1 LTYQCFSGIVTILTL
16 KGALEMAV
24 IYQITNM
31 ISGKYYIGSAESFAR
46 REWQHK
52 NDLRRGAHKNPRLQA
67 AWNKYG
73 ESAFVFEILEEVPAG
88 ELTFERENKYLHVHV
103 GLADCYNINTDA
115 IGMRTGVVLSEETKQ
130 KISKNRLG
138 KHGGESHYRYG
149 KVVPQAVRDKIGN
162 TQRGVQKP
170 VRSEEHRKNLSIA
183 NAGNQNWLGKTHS
196 EESIAKMS
204 RPIVAVKPDGTK
216 VEFTGLS
223 AIKKEYGVALPTI
236 IRACRSGKAVR
247 IGVLSG
253 WVLSYK
259 DVQVRN
265 EPAAFPE
272 EFAHLPK
279 TRQLAKESGA
289 KFYFTGEPC
298 SRGHIAPR
306 KTKGACTICEKE
318 DYKKENQKRA
328 GKPKSDAA
336 KEAGRRYYDN
346 NKELVVARAKARSIM
361 SVDKNTKTA

>member
-1 LTYQCFSGIVTILTL
+1 ML
-16 KGALEMAV
+16 
-24 IYQITNM
+24 N
-31 ISGKYYIGSAESFAR
+31 GKYYIGSSTSFER
-46 REWQHK
+46 RVWSHK
-52 NDLRRGAHKNPRLQA
+52 YELKNGKHKNPKLQA

-73 ESAFVFEILEEVPAG
+73 EAAFVFEILETVAEEENLLACEDRYLAG
-88 ELTFERENKYLHVHV
+88 KV
-103 GLADCYNINTDA
+103 GLPECYNINFYAEHSRLGIPHSDEAKAKISDKVQTA
-115 IGMRTGVVLSEETKQ
+115 IAEGRGGKFVPSEETRRKMSEALKGNQCAKGYKRTQ
-130 KISKNRLG
+130 KEVEAIRERTK
-138 KHGGESHYRYG
+138 
-149 KVVPQAVRDKIGN
+149 
-162 TQRGVQKP
+162 
-170 VRSEEHRKNLSIA
+170 
-183 NAGNQNWLGKTHS
+183 GNQNWLGKTHS
-196 EESIAKMS
+196 KESIAKMS

-259 DVQVRN
+259 DVQVHN
-265 EPAAFPE
+265 EPAPFPE

-279 TRQLAKESGA
+279 TRQLAKESDA

-306 KTKGACTICEKE
+306 KTKGTCTICEKE